1 MNIKHYLIALLFSV
15 LGASVITLVF
25 WLFSL
30 ISWILVWAI
39 VVFALIPV
47 GICAI
52 KFWNN
57 HNCYG
62 LDDFFG
68 ELSDKIDDEDQSQ
81 NRISIE

>member
-1 MNIKHYLIALLFSV
+1 MSIKHYPIILLFAI
-15 LGASVITLVF
+15 LGALVITLIF

-47 GICAI
+47 GICAN

-57 HNCYG
+57 HNCYD

-68 ELSDKIDDEDQSQ
+68 ELSDKINDEDQSQ

>member
-1 MNIKHYLIALLFSV
+1 MNLKHYLIALLFAV

-39 VVFALIPV
+39 VVFTLIPV

-57 HNCYG
+57 HNCYD

-68 ELSDKIDDEDQSQ
+68 ELSDKIDDEDRPQ

>member
-1 MNIKHYLIALLFSV
+1 MNLKHYLIALLFAV
-15 LGASVITLVF
+15 LSAFVITLVF

-47 GICAI
+47 GICAV

-57 HNCYG
+57 HSCYD
-62 LDDFFG
+62 LVDFFG
-68 ELSDKIDDEDQSQ
+68 ELSDKIDDEDPPQSC
-81 NRISIE
+81 ISIE

>member
-1 MNIKHYLIALLFSV
+1 MNIKRYLIALLFAI
-15 LGASVITLVF
+15 LGALVITLVF

-39 VVFALIPV
+39 IVFTLIPV
-47 GICAI
+47 GICAN

-57 HNCYG
+57 HNCYD

-68 ELSDKIDDEDQSQ
+68 ELSDKINDEDQSQ
-81 NRISIE
+81 NCINIE

>member
-1 MNIKHYLIALLFSV
+1 MNLKHYLIALLFAV
-15 LGASVITLVF
+15 LSAFVTTLVF

-47 GICAI
+47 GICAV

-57 HNCYG
+57 HNCYD
-62 LDDFFG
+62 LVDFFG
-68 ELSDKIDDEDQSQ
+68 ELSDKINDEDQSQ
-81 NRISIE
+81 NCISIE